1 MLAAI
6 VACASLNSATRG
18 DEPADTANASSEQ
31 ILAAVARG
39 LPIIEK
45 AAANYPNHRKCF
57 SCHHQTLPMLAIVAA
72 RGAGM
77 AKESD
82 LLKTQMEFTA
92 ESFGRQVKDLNAG
105 KGVGGRG
112 LTVSYGL
119 WTYQV
124 AQRPADATTEA
135 MVTFLVKTQEED
147 GHWAGQAVRPP
158 MEESFALCTAL
169 AIYGLQHYAS
179 PAQKEEVDAAVA
191 KARNWLANCAPANQ
205 EDRNGRLWGL
215 FWLESDAEAIQA
227 ARDAALAAQHE
238 DGGWSP
244 SDDLASDAYATGQTL
259 YVLQATGLAAN
270 APQIQRGIAWL
281 LKTQLPDGSWLVET
295 RSKPVQV
302 LFDNGDPHGK
312 NQFIS
317 TPSTCWSLAALA
329 ASQKRAD

>member
-6 VACASLNSATRG
+6 VACASHGRRRRA
-18 DEPADTANASSEQ
+18 DDTANAASEQ

-169 AIYGLQHYAS
+169 AILVCTTT
-179 PAQKEEVDAAVA
+179 PACPK
-191 KARNWLANCAPANQ
+191 
-205 EDRNGRLWGL
+205 
-215 FWLESDAEAIQA
+215 
-227 ARDAALAAQHE
+227 
-238 DGGWSP
+238 GGS
-244 SDDLASDAYATGQTL
+244 
-259 YVLQATGLAAN
+259 
-270 APQIQRGIAWL
+270 
-281 LKTQLPDGSWLVET
+281 
-295 RSKPVQV
+295 
-302 LFDNGDPHGK
+302 
-312 NQFIS
+312 
-317 TPSTCWSLAALA
+317 
-329 ASQKRAD
+329 